1 MRQRVP
7 APFRI
12 RVRPSDFPSFRG
24 HTNLD
29 FFDTIPIED
38 LMKNAVVMAIFVYN
52 AAMSDE
58 KIPRKGTGGG
68 K

>member
-29 FFDTIPIED
+29 FFDTLPIED
-38 LMKNAVVMAIFVYN
+38 LMKNAVIMASFVYH
-52 AAMSDE
+52 AAMSDA
-58 KIPRKGTGGG
+58 KIPRKGMSGSE
-68 K
+68 